1 MSSIFIP
8 RAFRKVTEGDV
19 VDAFEDLWNG
29 EFTVNVEM
37 KSRNDRNTGEPF
49 WMITVVIDHDGE
61 HPEINH
67 FFDQLDHSPT
77 RVYLSTGYYLKCI
90 KHREQ
95 RPRTSPEQRAS
106 RMLEDDF
113 ERAKARVEALDA
125 ELNDMLAEQVKPM
138 PADYEHWVLRLKPY
152 KKWMQLTAVEEAV
165 KKWKAN
171 NPPEELR
178 DRINK
183 GEQQQV
189 ALATE
194 HSKVNMHLLLARAEW
209 RTIPEDVQKFLI
221 EGNWANEE
229 EFNRE
234 LNQAMWSGVR
244 WDGKK
249 I

>member
-1 MSSIFIP
+1 MNSIFIP
-8 RAFRKVTEGDV
+8 RAFRKVTQGDV
-19 VDAFEDLWNG
+19 VDAFENLWKG
-29 EFTVNVEM
+29 KFTVNVKM

-61 HPEINH
+61 HAEINH
-67 FFDQLDHSPT
+67 FFNQLNHSPT

-113 ERAKARVEALDA
+113 ERSKARVEALDA
-125 ELNDMLAEQVKPM
+125 ELNDMLAEQVNPM
-138 PADYEHWVLRLKPY
+138 PPDYEHWVLRLKPY
-152 KKWMQLTAVEEAV
+152 KKWKTITALEEAV
-165 KKWKAN
+165 KKWN
-171 NPPEELR
+171 EELR

-183 GEQQQV
+183 DEQQEV
-189 ALATE
+189 AVATE
-194 HSKVNMHLLLARAEW
+194 QRNLDLQLLLARAEW

>member
-1 MSSIFIP
+1 MNSIFIP
-8 RAFRKVTEGDV
+8 RAHPMVAEFDV
-19 VDAFEDLWNG
+19 IEAFQNLWNG

-37 KSRNDRNTGEPF
+37 KSCNDRNTDEPF

-95 RPRTSPEQRAS
+95 RPRTSPEQRAL

-113 ERAKARVEALDA
+113 ERSKARAEALDA
-125 ELNDMLAEQVKPM
+125 ELNDMLAEQVNPM
-138 PADYEHWVLRLKPY
+138 PADYKHWVLGLKPY
-152 KKWMQLTAVEEAV
+152 KKWMQLTAVEKEARE
-165 KKWKAN
+165 WKAN

>member
-1 MSSIFIP
+1 MMWRNVQHPVLRSPLAKSGTM
-8 RAFRKVTEGDV
+8 ADMDV
-19 VDAFEDLWNG
+19 LKGHTASFG
-29 EFTVNVEM
+29 PP
-37 KSRNDRNTGEPF
+37 NTGAN
-49 WMITVVIDHDGE
+49 GS
-61 HPEINH
+61 N
-67 FFDQLDHSPT
+67 
-77 RVYLSTGYYLKCI
+77 RVMLESLGY
-90 KHREQ
+90 
-95 RPRTSPEQRAS
+95 
-106 RMLEDDF
+106 MLEDDF
-113 ERAKARVEALDA
+113 ERAKARAEALDA
-125 ELNDMLAEQVKPM
+125 ELNDMLDNMVAEQVNPM
-138 PADYEHWVLRLKPY
+138 PADYKHWVLGLKPY
-152 KKWMQLTAVEEAV
+152 QKWVTLTAVEKAARE
-165 KKWKAN
+165 WKAN

>member
-19 VDAFEDLWNG
+19 VDAFENLWKG
-29 EFTVNVEM
+29 EFTVNVKM

-61 HPEINH
+61 HAEINH
-67 FFDQLDHSPT
+67 FFNQLNHSPT

-113 ERAKARVEALDA
+113 ERSKARVEALDA
-125 ELNDMLAEQVKPM
+125 ELNDMLAEQDNPM
-138 PADYEHWVLRLKPY
+138 PDYYEHWVLRLKPY
-152 KKWMQLTAVEEAV
+152 KKWKTIKAVEEAV
-165 KKWKAN
+165 KKWN
-171 NPPEELR
+171 EELR

-183 GEQQQV
+183 DEQQEV

-194 HSKVNMHLLLARAEW
+194 QRNLELQLLLARAEW

-221 EGNWANEE
+221 EGNWANDE

-234 LNQAMWSGVR
+234 FNQAMWSGVR
-244 WDGKK
+244 
-249 I
+249 

>member
-8 RAFRKVTEGDV
+8 RAHRNVTKRDV
-19 VDAFEDLWNG
+19 VDAFENLLKG
-29 EFTVNVEM
+29 EFTVNVQM

-61 HPEINH
+61 HAEINH
-67 FFDQLDHSPT
+67 FFNQLNHSPT

-113 ERAKARVEALDA
+113 ERSKARVEALDA
-125 ELNDMLAEQVKPM
+125 ELNDMLAEQVNPM
-138 PADYEHWVLRLKPY
+138 PPDYEHWVLKLKPY
-152 KKWMQLTAVEEAV
+152 KKWKTITAVEKAFE
-165 KKWKAN
+165 KWKAN
-171 NPPEELR
+171 NTPKELS
-178 DRINK
+178 DRFNK
-183 GEQQQV
+183 DEQQWLV
-189 ALATE
+189 VATE
-194 HSKVNMHLLLARAEW
+194 HREMYMRLTLARMEW

-234 LNQAMWSGVR
+234 FNQAMWSRVR
-244 WDGKK
+244 
-249 I
+249 

>member
-19 VDAFEDLWNG
+19 VDAFENLWNG
-29 EFTVNVEM
+29 KFTVNVEM

-113 ERAKARVEALDA
+113 ERSKARVEALDA
-125 ELNDMLAEQVKPM
+125 ELNDMLAEQVNPM
-138 PADYEHWVLRLKPY
+138 PPDYEHWVLRLKPY
-152 KKWMQLTAVEEAV
+152 KKWKTITALEEAV
-165 KKWKAN
+165 KKWN
-171 NPPEELR
+171 EELR

-183 GEQQQV
+183 DEQQEV
-189 ALATE
+189 AVATE
-194 HSKVNMHLLLARAEW
+194 QRNLDLQLLLARAEW

>member
-8 RAFRKVTEGDV
+8 RAHRMVAEFDV
-19 VDAFEDLWNG
+19 IEAFQNLWNG

-61 HPEINH
+61 HAEINH
-67 FFDQLDHSPT
+67 FFNQLNHSPT

-113 ERAKARVEALDA
+113 ERSKARVEALDA
-125 ELNDMLAEQVKPM
+125 ELNDMLAEQVNPM
-138 PADYEHWVLRLKPY
+138 PPDYEHWVLRLKPY
-152 KKWMQLTAVEEAV
+152 KKWKTIRAVEEAV
-165 KKWKAN
+165 KKWN
-171 NPPEELR
+171 EELR

-183 GEQQQV
+183 DEQQEV
-189 ALATE
+189 AVATE
-194 HSKVNMHLLLARAEW
+194 HRNLDLQLLLARAEW

-234 LNQAMWSGVR
+234 FNQAMWSGVR
-244 WDGKK
+244 
-249 I
+249 

>member
-19 VDAFEDLWNG
+19 VDAFENLWNG
-29 EFTVNVEM
+29 KFTVNVEM

-95 RPRTSPEQRAS
+95 RPRTSPEQRVS

-113 ERAKARVEALDA
+113 ERSKARVEALDA
-125 ELNDMLAEQVKPM
+125 ELNDMLAEQDNPM
-138 PADYEHWVLRLKPY
+138 PDDYEHWVLRLKPY
-152 KKWMQLTAVEEAV
+152 KKWKTITAVEEAV
-165 KKWKAN
+165 KKWN
-171 NPPEELR
+171 EELR
-178 DRINK
+178 DHINK
-183 GEQQQV
+183 DEQQEV

-194 HSKVNMHLLLARAEW
+194 HRNLYLQLLLARAEW

-234 LNQAMWSGVR
+234 FNQAMWSGVR
-244 WDGKK
+244 
-249 I
+249 

>member
-19 VDAFEDLWNG
+19 VDAFENLWNG
-29 EFTVNVEM
+29 KFTVNVEM

-49 WMITVVIDHDGE
+49 WIITVVIDHDGE
-61 HPEINH
+61 HAEINH
-67 FFDQLDHSPT
+67 FFNQLNHSPT

-113 ERAKARVEALDA
+113 ERSKARVEALDA
-125 ELNDMLAEQVKPM
+125 ELNDMVAEQVNPM
-138 PADYEHWVLRLKPY
+138 PPDYEHWVLGLEPY
-152 KKWMQLTAVEEAV
+152 QKWMTLTAVEEAV
-165 KKWKAN
+165 KKWN
-171 NPPEELR
+171 SNGHLEELR
-178 DRINK
+178 DRLND
-183 GEQQQV
+183 EQQEV
-189 ALATE
+189 AVATE
-194 HSKVNMHLLLARAEW
+194 QRNLEIQLLLARAEW

-234 LNQAMWSGVR
+234 FNQAMWSGVR
-244 WDGKK
+244 
-249 I
+249 

>member
-1 MSSIFIP
+1 MKTILIP
-8 RAFRKVTEGDV
+8 RAHRIVSEFDV
-19 VDAFEDLWNG
+19 IEAFQDLWG
-29 EFTVNVEM
+29 DSIHADVEM

-61 HPEINH
+61 HAEINH
-67 FFDQLDHSPT
+67 FFNQLNHSPT

-113 ERAKARVEALDA
+113 ERSKARVEALDA
-125 ELNDMLAEQVKPM
+125 ELNDMLAEQDNPM
-138 PADYEHWVLRLKPY
+138 PDDYEHWVLRLKPY
-152 KKWMQLTAVEEAV
+152 KKWKTITAVEEAV
-165 KKWKAN
+165 KKWN
-171 NPPEELR
+171 EELR

-183 GEQQQV
+183 DEQQEV
-189 ALATE
+189 AVATE
-194 HSKVNMHLLLARAEW
+194 QRNLEIQLLLARAEW

-221 EGNWANEE
+221 EGKDVM
-229 EFNRE
+229 FLIPRVK
-234 LNQAMWSGVR
+234 G
-244 WDGKK
+244 

>member
-8 RAFRKVTEGDV
+8 RAHRIVAEFDV
-19 VDAFEDLWNG
+19 IEAFQNLWNG

-49 WMITVVIDHDGE
+49 WIITVTIDHDGE
-61 HPEINH
+61 HAEINH
-67 FFDQLDHSPT
+67 FFNQLNHSPT

-125 ELNDMLAEQVKPM
+125 ELNDMLAEQDNPM
-138 PADYEHWVLRLKPY
+138 PPDYKHWVLGLEPY
-152 KKWMQLTAVEEAV
+152 QKWMTLTAVEKAV
-165 KKWKAN
+165 KKWNSNGHLK
-171 NPPEELR
+171 ELR
-178 DRINK
+178 DRFNK
-183 GEQQQV
+183 DEQQEV
-189 ALATE
+189 AVATE
-194 HSKVNMHLLLARAEW
+194 QRNLELQLLLARAEW

>member
-19 VDAFEDLWNG
+19 VDAFENLWKG
-29 EFTVNVEM
+29 KFTVNVEM

-61 HPEINH
+61 HAEINH
-67 FFDQLDHSPT
+67 FFNQLNHSPT

-113 ERAKARVEALDA
+113 ERSKARVEALDA
-125 ELNDMLAEQVKPM
+125 ELNDMLAEQDNPM
-138 PADYEHWVLRLKPY
+138 PDDYEHWVLRLKPY
-152 KKWMQLTAVEEAV
+152 KKWVRIKAVEEEV
-165 KKWKAN
+165 KKWN
-171 NPPEELR
+171 EELR

-183 GEQQQV
+183 DEQQEV

-194 HSKVNMHLLLARAEW
+194 HRNLDLQLLLARAEW

-234 LNQAMWSGVR
+234 FNQAMWSGVR
-244 WDGKK
+244 
-249 I
+249 

>member
-8 RAFRKVTEGDV
+8 RAHRIVAEFDV
-19 VDAFEDLWNG
+19 IEAFQNLWNG

-61 HPEINH
+61 HAEINH
-67 FFDQLDHSPT
+67 FFNQLNHSPT

-113 ERAKARVEALDA
+113 ERSKARVEALDA
-125 ELNDMLAEQVKPM
+125 ELNDMLAEQDNPM
-138 PADYEHWVLRLKPY
+138 PDDYEHWVLRLKPY
-152 KKWMQLTAVEEAV
+152 KKWKTITAVEEAV
-165 KKWKAN
+165 KKWN
-171 NPPEELR
+171 DELR
-178 DRINK
+178 DRLK
-183 GEQQQV
+183 DEQQEV
-189 ALATE
+189 AVATE
-194 HSKVNMHLLLARAEW
+194 HRNLDLQLLLARAEW

-234 LNQAMWSGVR
+234 FNQAMWSGVR
-244 WDGKK
+244 
-249 I
+249 